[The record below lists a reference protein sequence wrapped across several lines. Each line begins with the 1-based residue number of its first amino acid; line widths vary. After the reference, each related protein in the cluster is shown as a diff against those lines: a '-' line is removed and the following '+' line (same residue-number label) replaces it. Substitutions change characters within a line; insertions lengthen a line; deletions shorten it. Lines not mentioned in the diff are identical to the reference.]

1 MGSHAALPI
10 TNTLTMILTKQTAAT
25 HLSDSH
31 LLAASIHLALR
42 FCTCLSQR
50 HSSNEAEAFTFP
62 FGVISLD
69 DWDIRPACLL
79 ARIGADLSIYG
90 WSSE

>member
-31 LLAASIHLALR
+31 LWLPLSILHFGFAPVLVKDIAA
-42 FCTCLSQR
+42 TKPR
-50 HSSNEAEAFTFP
+50 HSPSRSGSFP
-62 FGVISLD
+62 
-69 DWDIRPACLL
+69 WM
-79 ARIGADLSIYG
+79 IGI
-90 WSSE
+90 